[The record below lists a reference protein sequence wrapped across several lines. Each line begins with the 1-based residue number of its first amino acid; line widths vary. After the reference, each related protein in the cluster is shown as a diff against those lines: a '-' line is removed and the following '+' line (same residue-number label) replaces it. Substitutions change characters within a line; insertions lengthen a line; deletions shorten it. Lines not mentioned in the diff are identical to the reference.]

1 MPELKL
7 YVKKEGIEWHISTL
21 YVLIYP
27 QLLHSHALACYQLNF
42 LSNLVEYSSILQLL
56 HSPIDCGWQVGL
68 FILRGPINDQL
79 AKVRSGHWPFHVC
92 NITSKQVISN
102 LSSYMAVLLKKSE
115 LHKQQMAWHVEVRYL
130 FCMHRPHTYRDQFC
144 ATVEIHLSSKYGFAF
159 MFCLRQSMLTSIKTR
174 VILCIAPYK

>member
-79 AKVRSGHWPFHVC
+79 A
-92 NITSKQVISN
+92 
-102 LSSYMAVLLKKSE
+102 SSQIWTVAIPCMQY
-115 LHKQQMAWHVEVRYL
+115 HQQAS
-130 FCMHRPHTYRDQFC
+130 DQ
-144 ATVEIHLSSKYGFAF
+144 
-159 MFCLRQSMLTSIKTR
+159 
-174 VILCIAPYK
+174 